1 MASRDDNEA
10 SLLALV
16 TQALQRFLAQ
26 ARERVMAPWRRD
38 RLTPDPTQV
47 YALQGA
53 WESEVDTILTRLGRI
68 AMDAWSE
75 ATDVPPVSRHAF
87 VMAELAKV
95 RNLLVRIPDEVA
107 DLVFA
112 EITDAINGGENLDE
126 VARRVDHVL
135 EWTGSER
142 WTGRARTIA
151 VTETTRAYGYGTLAA
166 GLEMSRATGR
176 ALRKRWDSERDRRV
190 RAAHEAADGA
200 TVGLGMPFY
209 VGGEALLYPAD
220 PSGTPE
226 NVIHCRC
233 DLRIVNEVG
242 R

>member
-10 SLLALV
+10 SLARLV
-16 TQALQRFLAQ
+16 ADLLKSFLGR
-26 ARERVMAPWRRD
+26 ARERVMAPFHRYRMQ
-38 RLTPDPTQV
+38 PDPTAI
-47 YALQGA
+47 YGLQGEWDGA
-53 WESEVDTILTRLGRI
+53 VDTILTRIGRI

-95 RNLLVRIPDEVA
+95 RNLLVRVPDEVA
-107 DLVFA
+107 DLIFA
-112 EITDAINGGENLDE
+112 EIADAINGGESVDG
-126 VARRVDHVL
+126 VAERVDRVL
-135 EWTGSER
+135 AWTGSER

-151 VTETTRAYGYGTLAA
+151 VTETTRAYGYGALAA
-166 GLEMSRATGR
+166 GLEMSRTTGR
-176 ALRKRWDSERDRRV
+176 ALRKRWDSERDERV
-190 RAAHEAADGA
+190 RAAHQAAHGA
-200 TVGLGMPFY
+200 TVGLSLPFY
-209 VGGEALLYPAD
+209 VDGEALMYPAD
-220 PSGTPE
+220 PTGQPD